1 MNLATMALVTLVVFA
16 EKALAW
22 ERIAVYGTAAVLM
35 LYGALVIAAPQLL
48 PTYGMAASGME
59 DGYGR

>member
-22 ERIAVYGTAAVLM
+22 ERAAVYGTAAVLM
-35 LYGALVIAAPQLL
+35 LYGAAVSRRRNCCRPTGWPL
-48 PTYGMAASGME
+48 PG
-59 DGYGR
+59 